1 MGMRFYTLFIFFC
14 FIIGCSGPTSEEL
27 IAENQTLAEQRFE
40 QFYACYEIS
49 KTTPAITK
57 DQINWEREDAN
68 IELGESNIYQVG
80 IESFKDLSK
89 PLDIELD
96 GTRRREHADMA
107 KLFNVDLSD
116 HIEEHDYPIDE
127 KYSYHKVESDYSA
140 KAIKHFL
147 DSKYLLINRLL
158 ENSRPYEIDA
168 DTYAAGYVRGD
179 VLVFDLE
186 AGKLIGGFQ
195 IEAKSKD
202 QMSLKQYSDLS
213 SNLMADLGMKAYG
226 KIKERLA
233 DLTPSIADSS
243 FEL

>member
-1 MGMRFYTLFIFFC
+1 MRHFTLLFLV
-14 FIIGCSGPTSEEL
+14 CSVFSCSEPSSAEL
-27 IAENQTLAEQRFE
+27 IAENQEKAEKKFE
-40 QFYACYEIS
+40 QFYACYEIA
-49 KTTPAITK
+49 KTSPEIEKDGIT
-57 DQINWEREDAN
+57 WEQNDAST
-68 IELGESNIYQVG
+68 EFGESNVFQIG
-80 IESFKDLSK
+80 IESFKDLSE

-107 KLFNVDLSD
+107 HLFDIDLSE
-116 HIEEHDYPIDE
+116 HKVPHDYPLDA
-127 KYSYHKVESDYSA
+127 KYSMHKVESEYSY

-168 DTYAAGYVRGD
+168 ETYAAGYVLGD

-186 AGKLIGGFQ
+186 ASKLLGGFQ

-233 DLTPSIADSS
+233 ELTPSIEDSS
-243 FEL
+243 YEF